1 MKNAAVPQSG
11 VSYALYDKVTGEVV
25 QSYSRVSVE
34 TDKSVEVPIDELK
47 ADLSRDR
54 WLISRLT
61 DANPEN
67 LGIIR
72 IEPSEAKRSAGLL
85 AVDVRKETLVV
96 KPTLVLTSDKD
107 ELAGDGEDRA
117 VIEVHVQDAQGMPM
131 RDFNDEIRITTERG
145 KLSERGGLV
154 AMKAGYAKIELTS
167 VRETVRRVRVRA
179 TSVSGKAGSDEIVLE
194 FV

>member
-1 MKNAAVPQSG
+1 MKNVAIPQSG
-11 VSYALYDKVTGEVV
+11 IYYALYDKVTGDVV
-25 QSYSRVSVE
+25 QSYSRVSVDTE
-34 TDKSVEVPIDELK
+34 KHVEVPIDELK
-47 ADLSRDR
+47 ADLSRDG

-72 IEPSEAKRSAGLL
+72 IEPSEAKQGTGLL
-85 AVDVRKETLVV
+85 AVDVHKETLVV
-96 KPTLVLTSDKD
+96 KPSLVLKSDKE

-117 VIEVHVQDAQGMPM
+117 VIEVHVQDAHGMPI

-154 AMKAGYAKIELTS
+154 TMKAGYAKIELTS
-167 VRETVRRVRVRA
+167 VRETVRRVHVRA
-179 TSVSGKAGSDEIVLE
+179 ASVSGKAGSDEIVLE